1 MTSLSDELK
10 RLKNESREELDS
22 LFKRV
27 DELDEIPAALKS
39 EDEKVEVLTNSFDE
53 LKTSLHE
60 DIASFKK
67 TIEGQLEQN
76 TESGSVQ
83 PSSTKSILS
92 ESS

>member
-1 MTSLSDELK
+1 MDATVEKSDNDFIELTEKVTSLSDELK

-22 LFKRV
+22 LFRRV

-39 EDEKVEVLTNSFDE
+39 EDEKVEDLSNSFVE

-67 TIEGQLEQN
+67 DEAASRPWT
-76 TESGSVQ
+76 
-83 PSSTKSILS
+83 
-92 ESS
+92 